1 MELISLLE
9 MSTYHTLGPRLAA
22 LGPLWSHHY
31 RGSIP

>member
-9 MSTYHTLGPRLAA
+9 MSTYQFGPRLAA

-31 RGSIP
+31 TGSIP